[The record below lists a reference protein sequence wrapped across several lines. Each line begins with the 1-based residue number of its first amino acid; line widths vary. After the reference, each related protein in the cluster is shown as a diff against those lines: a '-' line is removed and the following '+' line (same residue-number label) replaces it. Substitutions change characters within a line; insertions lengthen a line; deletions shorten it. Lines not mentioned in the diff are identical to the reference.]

1 MILQSEILQC
11 AEKEGVSP
19 DSLRWQTSIKIEII
33 FYEQVVN
40 NPVKLPLYSRYSDK
54 NSFEGICIPCY
65 IIPEIL
71 AEKFRALLQRSY
83 PALRDYYDL
92 WRLLQQSK
100 LIDWETITATF
111 KQKVA
116 FKDVPF
122 NNYEDF
128 FEESRLKKMK
138 KEWNNSLQS
147 HLKEDMLPSVD
158 HVLATLKE
166 MCSQVN
172 WS

>member
-11 AEKEGVSP
+11 AEKEGVPP
-19 DSLRWQTSIKIEII
+19 DSLRRQTSIKIEII
-33 FYEQVVN
+33 FYEQVIN

-54 NSFEGICIPCY
+54 NSYEGICIPCY

-71 AEKFRALLQRSY
+71 AEKFRDLLQRNY
-83 PALRDYYDL
+83 LAPRDYYDL

-111 KQKVA
+111 KQRVA
-116 FKDVPF
+116 FKDVAF

-128 FEESRLKKMK
+128 FEETQIKRIKPA
-138 KEWNNSLQS
+138 WRNSLQS

-158 HVLATLKE
+158 HVLETLKE